1 MGGDELEVDRIH
13 VLVAYSQYSRVGFQ
27 RIPLTCMKPASRL
40 TSSTHTSPSP
50 SFVTRQSPAAFK
62 FAVTRTI
69 KPPAPPQD
77 CILPL
82 PLQPPSPSH
91 PSQLASID
99 SAPAS
104 FASSFLTAA
113 TKRRPPAHNH
123 SVCVVWHASVRVQ
136 CGSPPGS
143 LYERMYMEMSIWMVV
158 GLGLELGNMQF
169 LVTIRCR

>member
-13 VLVAYSQYSRVGFQ
+13 VLVAYSQYSRIGFQ

-77 CILPL
+77 CIPPL

-123 SVCVVWHASVRVQ
+123 SGMARVGA
-136 CGSPPGS
+136 CTMWVAARFTLRTHVYGDEHLDG
-143 LYERMYMEMSIWMVV
+143 RGA
-158 GLGLELGNMQF
+158 GLGVG
-169 LVTIRCR
+169 